1 MQGCKN
7 APFEAHVVFVLDVND
22 SLGVSYI
29 PRDVHVGRPVKRRVF
44 VDTHVEIND
53 LLENPSRALALV
65 IRNPLI
71 ELIDNVINTKNYWK

>member
-29 PRDVHVGRPVKRRVF
+29 PRDVHVGRTVKRRVF
-44 VDTHVEIND
+44 VDAHVEIND
-53 LLENPSRALALV
+53 LVKYPSRALTLV
-65 IRNPLI
+65 IRNAFI
-71 ELIDNVINTKNYWK
+71 ELNDNVLFVESRLR